1 MVTLFCGHPL
11 LLLPHLRKN
20 VPSGAVAALNED
32 VVIGLAQDLRPLNSV
47 GSRGFLKIAK
57 SLIHFG
63 AMYGDQDPKSI
74 LKHRTTLKREFLHKL
89 VDAKRN
95 DISMLVGAAP
105 QFPFFAFTSDM
116 WSDKYRQRS
125 FLSLSIH
132 YINNNWKLTSH
143 MLGVDE
149 FTEDHKTTINIR
161 QQCRPILSKFF
172 GNNVDDVMTNSW
184 IVTDSGSNMLHIF
197 EKREPCLCHR
207 LNTCVEG
214 MFNKKPTPTATQVAN
229 AEKNGREIHPKKFF
243 SFKESCPRFHGAL
256 VSIKDVVTYFK
267 QSSLNSK
274 LTSTLKQ
281 EVATRWNSELIMLES
296 YLKAATESD
305 LRPHFG
311 GGGTPANDP
320 CFFMLNFLWYN
331 SSLENPFTATLHSVG
346 GSGGMLMHRAKSY
359 FANCSL
365 TIWNGKINKLSNID
379 NESVKELVD
388 FLRPFEECTKVFSQ
402 DSQPTLHQIAPWF
415 HKLHQHLEIN
425 EDDSDELKLL
435 KGQAMICFAEYCKTS
450 TMHYVAALLNPK

>member
-1 MVTLFCGHPL
+1 MDPVLVKSDIEKLISNNSKRITFHKKLKSQSSKSDVWNTFEQVLVDNKHTDVVRCVSCKKCLTYRLKDGTTALSRHQNSACSAAPKSSKSSSNNQTTLNFGL
-11 LLLPHLRKN
+11 KN

-161 QQCRPILSKFF
+161 QQCRQILSKFF

-184 IVTDSGSNMLHIF
+184 IVTDSGSH
-197 EKREPCLCHR
+197 
-207 LNTCVEG
+207 
-214 MFNKKPTPTATQVAN
+214 AN
-229 AEKNGREIHPKKFF
+229 
-243 SFKESCPRFHGAL
+243 SY
-256 VSIKDVVTYFK
+256 T
-267 QSSLNSK
+267 SS
-274 LTSTLKQ
+274 
-281 EVATRWNSELIMLES
+281 
-296 YLKAATESD
+296 
-305 LRPHFG
+305 
-311 GGGTPANDP
+311 
-320 CFFMLNFLWYN
+320 
-331 SSLENPFTATLHSVG
+331 
-346 GSGGMLMHRAKSY
+346 
-359 FANCSL
+359 
-365 TIWNGKINKLSNID
+365 
-379 NESVKELVD
+379 
-388 FLRPFEECTKVFSQ
+388 
-402 DSQPTLHQIAPWF
+402 
-415 HKLHQHLEIN
+415 
-425 EDDSDELKLL
+425 
-435 KGQAMICFAEYCKTS
+435 
-450 TMHYVAALLNPK
+450 